1 MNKKTDNSKLRQNIY
16 FTALIDIARKAG
28 AKILDSYNNQHH
40 EITYKNDESPLTDAD
55 INSHKIISSELM
67 AISNLPIISEESESI
82 YTKSE
87 NYWLIDPLDGT
98 KEFINKNGEF
108 TVNIALIENSK
119 PVIGVIYAPALNV
132 LYFAE
137 RKLGSYKTLITA
149 LDEFDNSKAFRLP
162 LVENSNEYK
171 VLTSRSHLDDNTLD
185 YIDNLKVNNLKA
197 VSVPMGSSL
206 KFCLLAEGLADCYPR
221 FSPCMEWDTAAGQ
234 IICDEAGFKVID
246 LKTMK
251 PIVYNREN
259 LINNYFIAK

>member
-1 MNKKTDNSKLRQNIY
+1 MKLSQNLKLAIDAAIQAGKKIIEIYNSDDFNLEYKL
-16 FTALIDIARKAG
+16 D
-28 AKILDSYNNQHH
+28 D
-40 EITYKNDESPLTDAD
+40 SPLTVAD
-55 INSHKIISSELM
+55 TASNKIIENILEASN
-67 AISNLPIISEESESI
+67 ISILSEEGNI
-82 YTKSE
+82 LDFNNRK
-87 NYWLIDPLDGT
+87 NLKHLWVVDPLDGT
-98 KEFINKNGEF
+98 KEFIKKNNEF
-108 TVNIALIENSK
+108 TVNIALIENSI

-132 LYFAE
+132 LYFSE
-137 RKLGSYKTLITA
+137 RKLGAYKTLITA

-162 LVENSNEYK
+162 LVEKSNEYK

-185 YIDNLKVNNLKA
+185 YIDNLKVNNLKV

-259 LINNYFIAK
+259 LINNYFIAKK

>member
-1 MNKKTDNSKLRQNIY
+1 MKLTKNLKLAIEASLQAGKKIIEIYNSDDFNLEYKL
-16 FTALIDIARKAG
+16 D
-28 AKILDSYNNQHH
+28 D
-40 EITYKNDESPLTDAD
+40 SPLTIAD
-55 INSHKIISSELM
+55 TASNKIIENILE
-67 AISNLPIISEESESI
+67 ASNIPILSEEGNI
-82 YTKSE
+82 LDFNNRK
-87 NYWLIDPLDGT
+87 NLKQLWIVDPLDGT
-98 KEFINKNGEF
+98 KEFIKKNDEF

-132 LYFAE
+132 LYFSE

-162 LVENSNEYK
+162 LVEKSNEYK
-171 VLTSRSHLDDNTLD
+171 VLTSRSHLDDKTLD
-185 YIDNLKVNNLKA
+185 YIDNLKVNNLKV

-234 IICDEAGFKVID
+234 AICEQVGFKVVD

-259 LINNYFIAK
+259 LINNYFIAKK

>member
-1 MNKKTDNSKLRQNIY
+1 MKLSQNLKLAIDAAIQAGKKIIEIYNSDDFNLEYKL
-16 FTALIDIARKAG
+16 D
-28 AKILDSYNNQHH
+28 D
-40 EITYKNDESPLTDAD
+40 SPLTIAD
-55 INSHKIISSELM
+55 TASNKIIENILE
-67 AISNLPIISEESESI
+67 ASNIPILSEEGNI
-82 YTKSE
+82 LDFNNRK
-87 NYWLIDPLDGT
+87 NLKHLWVVDPLDGT
-98 KEFINKNGEF
+98 KEFIKKNNEF
-108 TVNIALIENSK
+108 TVNISLIENSV

-132 LYFAE
+132 LYFSE
-137 RKLGSYKTLITA
+137 KKLGAYKLFITN
-149 LDEFDNSKAFRLP
+149 LDEFDHSNALRLP
-162 LVENSNEYK
+162 LVKKFKEYK
-171 VLTSRSHLDDNTLD
+171 VLTTRSHLNDKTLD
-185 YIDNLKVNNLKA
+185 YIDNLKVNNLKV

>member
-1 MNKKTDNSKLRQNIY
+1 MDQLSIN
-16 FTALIDIARKAG
+16 
-28 AKILDSYNNQHH
+28 ILDFNNR
-40 EITYKNDESPLTDAD
+40 KNLKQLW
-55 INSHKIISSELM
+55 IV
-67 AISNLPIISEESESI
+67 
-82 YTKSE
+82 
-87 NYWLIDPLDGT
+87 DPLDGT
-98 KEFINKNGEF
+98 KEFIKKNNEF

-132 LYFAE
+132 LYFSEKKIGA
-137 RKLGSYKTLITA
+137 YKIPIIA
-149 LDEFDNSKAFRLP
+149 SDEFDNSKTFRLP
-162 LVENSNEYK
+162 LVENFNEYK

-259 LINNYFIAK
+259 LINNYFIAKK

>member
-1 MNKKTDNSKLRQNIY
+1 MKLSQNLKLAIDAAIQAGKKIIEIYNSDDFNLEYKL
-16 FTALIDIARKAG
+16 D
-28 AKILDSYNNQHH
+28 D
-40 EITYKNDESPLTDAD
+40 SPLTVAD
-55 INSHKIISSELM
+55 TASNKIIENILEASN
-67 AISNLPIISEESESI
+67 ISILSEEGNI
-82 YTKSE
+82 LDFNNRK
-87 NYWLIDPLDGT
+87 NLKHLWVVDPLDGT
-98 KEFINKNGEF
+98 KEFIKKNNEF
-108 TVNIALIENSK
+108 TVNISLIENST

-132 LYFAE
+132 LYFSE
-137 RKLGSYKTLITA
+137 RKLGAYKTLITA

-162 LVENSNEYK
+162 LVEKSNEYK

-185 YIDNLKVNNLKA
+185 YIDNLKVNNLKV

-234 IICDEAGFKVID
+234 IICDEAGFKVVD

-259 LINNYFIAK
+259 LINNYFIAKK

>member
-1 MNKKTDNSKLRQNIY
+1 MKLTKNLKLAIEASLRAGKKIIEIYNSDDFNLEYKL
-16 FTALIDIARKAG
+16 D
-28 AKILDSYNNQHH
+28 D
-40 EITYKNDESPLTDAD
+40 SPLTIAD
-55 INSHKIISSELM
+55 TASNKIIENILE
-67 AISNLPIISEESESI
+67 ASNIPILSEEGNI
-82 YTKSE
+82 LDFNNRK
-87 NYWLIDPLDGT
+87 NLKQLWIVDPLDGT
-98 KEFINKNGEF
+98 KEFIKKNDEF

-132 LYFAE
+132 LYFSE

-185 YIDNLKVNNLKA
+185 YIDNLKVNNLKV

-234 IICDEAGFKVID
+234 IICEEAGFKVVD

-251 PIVYNREN
+251 PIIYNREN
-259 LINNYFIAK
+259 LINNYFIAKK

>member
-1 MNKKTDNSKLRQNIY
+1 MKLTKNLKLAIEASLQAGKKIIEIYNSDDFNLEYKL
-16 FTALIDIARKAG
+16 D
-28 AKILDSYNNQHH
+28 D
-40 EITYKNDESPLTDAD
+40 SPLTIAD
-55 INSHKIISSELM
+55 TASNKIIENILE
-67 AISNLPIISEESESI
+67 ASNIPILSEEGNI
-82 YTKSE
+82 LDFNNRK
-87 NYWLIDPLDGT
+87 NLKQLWIVDPLDGT
-98 KEFINKNGEF
+98 KEFIKKNDEF

-132 LYFAE
+132 LYFSE

-234 IICDEAGFKVID
+234 IISEEAGFKVVD

-251 PIVYNREN
+251 PIIYNREN
-259 LINNYFIAK
+259 LINNYFIAKK

>member
-1 MNKKTDNSKLRQNIY
+1 MKLSQNLKLAIDAAIQAGKKIIEIYNSDDFNLEYKL
-16 FTALIDIARKAG
+16 D
-28 AKILDSYNNQHH
+28 D
-40 EITYKNDESPLTDAD
+40 SPLTIAD
-55 INSHKIISSELM
+55 TASNKIIENILE
-67 AISNLPIISEESESI
+67 ASNIPILSEEGNI
-82 YTKSE
+82 LDFNNRK
-87 NYWLIDPLDGT
+87 NLKQLWIVDPLDGT
-98 KEFINKNGEF
+98 KEFIKKNDEF

-132 LYFAE
+132 LYFSE

-234 IICDEAGFKVID
+234 IICEEAGFKVVD

-251 PIVYNREN
+251 PIIYNREN
-259 LINNYFIAK
+259 LINNYFIAKK

>member
-1 MNKKTDNSKLRQNIY
+1 MKLTKNLKLAIEASLQAGKKIIEIYNSDDFNLEYKL
-16 FTALIDIARKAG
+16 D
-28 AKILDSYNNQHH
+28 D
-40 EITYKNDESPLTDAD
+40 SPLTIAD
-55 INSHKIISSELM
+55 TASNKIIENILE
-67 AISNLPIISEESESI
+67 ASNIPILSEEGNI
-82 YTKSE
+82 LDFNNRK
-87 NYWLIDPLDGT
+87 NLKQLWIVDPLDGT
-98 KEFINKNGEF
+98 KEFIKKNDEF
-108 TVNIALIENSK
+108 TVNIALIEDSK

-132 LYFAE
+132 LYFSE

-185 YIDNLKVNNLKA
+185 YIDNLKVNNLKV

>member
-1 MNKKTDNSKLRQNIY
+1 MKLTKNLKLAIEASLQAGKKIIEIYNSDDFNLEYKL
-16 FTALIDIARKAG
+16 D
-28 AKILDSYNNQHH
+28 D
-40 EITYKNDESPLTDAD
+40 SPLTIAD
-55 INSHKIISSELM
+55 TASNKIIENILE
-67 AISNLPIISEESESI
+67 ASNIPILSEEGNI
-82 YTKSE
+82 LDFNNRK
-87 NYWLIDPLDGT
+87 NLKQLWIVDPLDGT
-98 KEFINKNGEF
+98 KEFIKKNDEF

-132 LYFAE
+132 LYFSE

-185 YIDNLKVNNLKA
+185 YIDNLKVNNLKV
-197 VSVPMGSSL
+197 VSVPIGSSL

-234 IICDEAGFKVID
+234 IICEEAGFKVVD

-251 PIVYNREN
+251 PIIYNREN
-259 LINNYFIAK
+259 LINNYFIAKK

>member
-1 MNKKTDNSKLRQNIY
+1 MKLTKNLKLAIEASLQAGKKIIEIYNSDDFNLEYKL
-16 FTALIDIARKAG
+16 D
-28 AKILDSYNNQHH
+28 D
-40 EITYKNDESPLTDAD
+40 SPLTIAD
-55 INSHKIISSELM
+55 TASNKIIENILE
-67 AISNLPIISEESESI
+67 ASNIPILSEEGNI
-82 YTKSE
+82 LDFNNRK
-87 NYWLIDPLDGT
+87 NLKQLWIVDPLDGT
-98 KEFINKNGEF
+98 KEFIKKNDEF

-132 LYFAE
+132 LYFSE

-185 YIDNLKVNNLKA
+185 YIDNLKVNNLKV

-234 IICDEAGFKVID
+234 IICEEAGFKVVD

-251 PIVYNREN
+251 PIIYNREN
-259 LINNYFIAK
+259 LINNYFIAKKTNSLI

>member
-1 MNKKTDNSKLRQNIY
+1 MTLSKNLKLAIEASIQAGKKIIEIYNSDDFNLEYKLDDSPITLADTASNKIIENILE
-16 FTALIDIARKAG
+16 ASNIPILSEEG
-28 AKILDSYNNQHH
+28 NILDFNKR
-40 EITYKNDESPLTDAD
+40 KNLKHLW
-55 INSHKIISSELM
+55 IV
-67 AISNLPIISEESESI
+67 
-82 YTKSE
+82 
-87 NYWLIDPLDGT
+87 DPLDGT
-98 KEFINKNGEF
+98 KEFIKKNNEF
-108 TVNIALIENSK
+108 TVNISLVENSI

-132 LYFAE
+132 LYFSE
-137 RKLGSYKTLITA
+137 RKLGAYKTLITA

-162 LVENSNEYK
+162 LIKKSNGYK

-185 YIDNLKVNNLKA
+185 YIDNLKVNNLKV

-234 IICDEAGFKVID
+234 VICEQVGFKVVD

-259 LINNYFIAK
+259 LINNYFIAKK

>member
-1 MNKKTDNSKLRQNIY
+1 MKLSQNLKLAIDAAIEAGKKIIEIYNSDDFNLEYKL
-16 FTALIDIARKAG
+16 D
-28 AKILDSYNNQHH
+28 D
-40 EITYKNDESPLTDAD
+40 SPLTIAD
-55 INSHKIISSELM
+55 TASNKIIENILE
-67 AISNLPIISEESESI
+67 ASNIPILSEEGNI
-82 YTKSE
+82 LDFNKRK
-87 NYWLIDPLDGT
+87 NLKHLWIVDPLDGT
-98 KEFINKNGEF
+98 KEFIKKNNEF
-108 TVNIALIENSK
+108 TVNIALIENSI

-132 LYFAE
+132 LYFSE
-137 RKLGSYKTLITA
+137 RKLGAYKTLITA

-162 LVENSNEYK
+162 LVEKSNEYK

-185 YIDNLKVNNLKA
+185 YIDNLKVNNLKV

-259 LINNYFIAK
+259 LINNYFIAKK

>member
-1 MNKKTDNSKLRQNIY
+1 MKLSQNLKLAIDAAIQAGKKIIEIYNSDDFNLEYKL
-16 FTALIDIARKAG
+16 D
-28 AKILDSYNNQHH
+28 D
-40 EITYKNDESPLTDAD
+40 SPLTIAD
-55 INSHKIISSELM
+55 TASNKIIENILE
-67 AISNLPIISEESESI
+67 ASNIPILSEEGNI
-82 YTKSE
+82 LDFNNRK
-87 NYWLIDPLDGT
+87 NLKHLWVVDPLDGT
-98 KEFINKNGEF
+98 KEFIKKNNEF
-108 TVNIALIENSK
+108 TVNISLIENST

-132 LYFAE
+132 LYFSE
-137 RKLGSYKTLITA
+137 RKLGAYKTLITA

-162 LVENSNEYK
+162 LVEKSNEYK

-185 YIDNLKVNNLKA
+185 YIDNLKVNNLKV

-259 LINNYFIAK
+259 LINNYFIAKK

>member
-1 MNKKTDNSKLRQNIY
+1 MKLSKNLKLAIQASIQAGKKIIEIYNSDNFNLEYKL
-16 FTALIDIARKAG
+16 D
-28 AKILDSYNNQHH
+28 D
-40 EITYKNDESPLTDAD
+40 SPLTLAD
-55 INSHKIISSELM
+55 TASNKIIENILEP
-67 AISNLPIISEESESI
+67 SNIPILSEEGNI
-82 YTKSE
+82 LDFNNRK
-87 NYWLIDPLDGT
+87 NLKQLWIVDPLDGT
-98 KEFINKNGEF
+98 KEFIKKNNEY
-108 TVNIALIENSK
+108 TVNVALIENSV

-132 LYFAE
+132 LYFSE
-137 RKLGSYKTLITA
+137 RKLGAYKTLITA

-185 YIDNLKVNNLKA
+185 YIDNLKVNNLKV
-197 VSVPMGSSL
+197 VSIPMGSSL
-206 KFCLLAEGLADCYPR
+206 KFCLLAEGIANCYPR

-234 IICDEAGFKVID
+234 IICEEAGFKVVD

>member
-1 MNKKTDNSKLRQNIY
+1 MKLSQNLKLAIDAAIQAGKKIIEIYNSDDFNLEYKL
-16 FTALIDIARKAG
+16 D
-28 AKILDSYNNQHH
+28 D
-40 EITYKNDESPLTDAD
+40 SPLTIAD
-55 INSHKIISSELM
+55 TASNKIIENILE
-67 AISNLPIISEESESI
+67 ASNIPILSEEGNI
-82 YTKSE
+82 LDFNKRKHLKQL
-87 NYWLIDPLDGT
+87 WIVDPLDGT
-98 KEFINKNGEF
+98 KEFIKKNDEF
-108 TVNIALIENSK
+108 TVNISLIENSI

-132 LYFAE
+132 LYFSE
-137 RKLGSYKTLITA
+137 RKLGAYKTLITA

-162 LVENSNEYK
+162 LVEKSNEYK

-185 YIDNLKVNNLKA
+185 YIDNLKVNNLKV

-259 LINNYFIAK
+259 LINNYFIAKK